1 PLAAEILPCPFT
13 MRTPKKLPF
22 AAPRIYVVD
31 DAPFLT
37 ELYIRLLE
45 ASGFTVRAFNDRMEA
60 LSALI
65 ADWNKPDLLIT
76 DYRGLS
82 MPVDQFM
89 HHCLMVH
96 PALRI
101 LMVSG
106 FSREDV
112 HFSLARPD
120 RFLEKPFHPEE
131 FQREVEAVLAA

>member
-1 PLAAEILPCPFT
+1 MKMLKNSAA
-13 MRTPKKLPF
+13 

-37 ELYIRLLE
+37 ELYTRLLE
-45 ASGFTVRAFNDRMEA
+45 GFGCTVRIFNDRLEA
-60 LSALI
+60 LSALV

-89 HHCLMVH
+89 HHCLILH

-120 RFLEKPFHPEE
+120 RYLERPFHPEE
-131 FQREVEAVLAA
+131 LQREVEAVLAA